1 MTKSLLAAFAATAA
15 LMSVIGPAA
24 ACPAGY
30 VAGWVQGHKI
40 CHIRPGG
47 NGQLTAT
54 TTPQPGAKPSL
65 AGKKTALRAAQRA
78 MD

>member
-1 MTKSLLAAFAATAA
+1 MTKSLLAGLAATAA
-15 LMSVIGPAA
+15 LVSLVGPAA

-47 NGQLTAT
+47 NGRLTAA
-54 TTPQPGAKPSL
+54 TTPQPGAKASL
-65 AGKKTALRAAQRA
+65 VGKKTTLRAAQRA